1 MPTFEQGFADSEN
14 AADSVLQTLGN
25 ATKLAREL
33 RKAAQDGNIAA
44 LRRTAERLED
54 SLTLIRQEIAN
65 AAGAWP
71 FRPEEEQGYLQEQ
84 YAGELM
90 EEARKKHLQ
99 MYDRDGRLI
108 AHPSVLRVM
117 PGERGERTVQ
127 INRKQTSAIRPT
139 KIVAVLEGLQ
149 QRPPRF
155 SPQRFLESL
164 YVAYGELAGTST
176 TDRLKL
182 GGVGQ
187 VIPLRTIYSL
197 FTGLPGANRDYSQLD
212 FASDLYSLEESG
224 VKEVRSGARISFPS
238 SARSSRAISFVGPD
252 GEPVI
257 YYGIQFTGG
266 GK

>member
-14 AADSVLQTLGN
+14 AADSVLKALSN
-25 ATKLAREL
+25 ATTLARQL
-33 RKAAQDGNIAA
+33 RRAAQDGNIAA
-44 LRRTAERLED
+44 LRRTTERLED

-71 FRPEEEQGYLQEQ
+71 FPPEAEQVYLQEQ
-84 YAGELM
+84 YAEELK
-90 EEARKKHLQ
+90 EEARKKNLQ

-117 PGERGERTVQ
+117 PGERAVQ
-127 INRKQTSAIRPT
+127 INRRPMSAIRPT

-155 SPQRFLESL
+155 SPRRFLESL

-187 VIPLRTIYSL
+187 VIPLMTIYSL